1 MDRITGLAPWLVVG
15 RLATRWA
22 TESQQQARRNAM
34 VSATELAALR
44 LERAEVAAY
53 VAEAIAARQAR
64 LTAAAAPARLV
75 G

>member
-1 MDRITGLAPWLVVG
+1 MDRITGLAPWLTLG
-15 RLATRWA
+15 RTLTRWA
-22 TESQQQARRNAM
+22 TGSQRHARRNAM
-34 VSATELAALR
+34 VSATGLAAVR

-64 LTAAAAPARLV
+64 QTAASARLV